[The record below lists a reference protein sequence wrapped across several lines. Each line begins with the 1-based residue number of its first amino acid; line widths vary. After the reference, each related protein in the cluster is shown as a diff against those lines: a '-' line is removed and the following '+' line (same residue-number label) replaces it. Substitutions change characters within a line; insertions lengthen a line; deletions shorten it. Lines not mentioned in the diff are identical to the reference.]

1 VYGYVH
7 LEGRDSERGSSGAG
21 GVQWADVKGRGDGR
35 GDVVLGLPIH
45 WCRGETLAR
54 QGEGRYSVRLGAL
67 GRSDAC
73 ATRGTGRGGLD
84 VCEPQRVIVGDKTW
98 HLTNQRQPLAVW
110 GVPADKGTLV
120 RVRGL
125 WQKAFKER

>member
-1 VYGYVH
+1 
-7 LEGRDSERGSSGAG
+7 
-21 GVQWADVKGRGDGR
+21 
-35 GDVVLGLPIH
+35 
-45 WCRGETLAR
+45 
-54 QGEGRYSVRLGAL
+54 VRLGAL